1 MTTKKSS
8 SVANKIKKRLR
19 KSVAIRPIM
28 RCKMIGTDLTHTCF
42 WFCSCGLKIAR
53 SDRTKIPTVLESV
66 GDARLRIQVNEAP
79 RVRCPC
85 GKVSILLEGS
95 L

>member
-19 KSVAIRPIM
+19 KPVVKRITRLWS
-28 RCKMIGTDLTHTCF
+28 
-42 WFCSCGLKIAR
+42 CSCGLAIAR
-53 SDRTKIPTVLESV
+53 MNLQKIPTVLESV